1 MDKKEIIRIFNE
13 AEQKIKDHLKKL
25 GTRMSKTKFSNENFV
40 YPDMHHYYY
49 QSMILGL
56 EEIKLADNSYIVIS
70 SDGRSIRRCSNTN
83 RSFPSFEFRKQEATI
98 VLLKKNEDILI
109 EKSFSIVETLSQIY
123 NHRKKIEKK

>member
-1 MDKKEIIRIFNE
+1 MDKKEIIKIFNE

-40 YPDMHHYYY
+40 YPNMFHYYH
-49 QSMILGL
+49 QSMMLGL

-70 SDGRSIRRCSNTN
+70 SDGRSIRRCSNTD

-98 VLLKKNEDILI
+98 VILKENEDILMKKNLSI
-109 EKSFSIVETLSQIY
+109 MEKLSQIST
-123 NHRKKIEKK
+123 HRKKIERK

>member
-1 MDKKEIIRIFNE
+1 MREKEIIKIFNE

-40 YPDMHHYYY
+40 YPDMIHYYH
-49 QSMILGL
+49 QSMVLEL

-70 SDGRSIRRCSNTN
+70 PDGRSIRRCSNTD

-98 VLLKKNEDILI
+98 VLLKENEDILM
-109 EKSFSIVETLSQIY
+109 KKNLSIVEKLSQIST
-123 NHRKKIEKK
+123 HRKKIERK